1 MAVEPKNFGFGE
13 DETMLRDSA
22 RKFMSDHCSTDKL
35 HSLVASD
42 YQIDRD
48 NLCLWDQSLWQQIV
62 ELGWPAVCV
71 PEANGGIGMP
81 LVAAVALAEE
91 IGKAGFPS
99 PLLGIFNSTFVLRA
113 CDSAAAHQALAS
125 IAGGKTMTLA
135 ITNAAGSWHS
145 DHTDVEVNKDGSL
158 TGDAYFVQDARKCE
172 QFLVSA
178 RGDKGVGLYLVDA
191 SASGLTLIPDS
202 IVDLTRDQAHL
213 SFSDVAAVEMASP
226 GKGSDAIANAIPAIL
241 CIVSA
246 DMVGAGEWLL
256 QTTVEYAKTRIQFD
270 HPLGFFQAVKHPLV
284 NVMLQIDNAKS
295 LTYHAASAFD
305 HVPENAERSARMAK
319 SEASDM
325 AVFSSSRAVQ
335 FHGGIGFTWE
345 CYVHLFFKR
354 QMHNQVMYGD
364 AKYQRTHLANSIMG
378 PAY

>member
-1 MAVEPKNFGFGE
+1 MAIEPKNFGFGE

-22 RKFMSDHCSTDKL
+22 RKFMADHCSADKL

-42 YQIDRD
+42 HQIERD

-62 ELGWPAVCV
+62 DLGWPAVCV
-71 PEANGGIGMP
+71 PEANGGIDMP

-99 PLLGIFNSTFVLRA
+99 PLLSIFNSTFILKE
-113 CDSAAAHQALAS
+113 CDSPAAQQALT
-125 IAGGKTMTLA
+125 GFTTGKTMTLA
-135 ITNAAGSWHS
+135 ITNQAGSWQS
-145 DHTDVEVNKDGSL
+145 EDTDVVVNSDGSVS
-158 TGDAYFVQDARKCE
+158 GAAYFVQDARKCQ

-178 RGDKGVGLYLVDA
+178 RGSAGVGLYLVDA
-191 SASGLTLIPDS
+191 SAPGLDIIPDS

-213 SFSDVAAVEMASP
+213 LFDHVTAVEVASP
-226 GKGSDAIANAIPAIL
+226 GAGSQAINKAMPAIL
-241 CIVSA
+241 CIISA

-295 LTYHAASAFD
+295 LTYQAACAFD
-305 HVPENAERSARMAK
+305 HAPENAENSARMAK

-325 AVFSSSRAVQ
+325 AIFSSSRAVQ

-364 AKYQRTHLANSIMG
+364 AKYQRTELANRIIG
-378 PAY
+378 PIS